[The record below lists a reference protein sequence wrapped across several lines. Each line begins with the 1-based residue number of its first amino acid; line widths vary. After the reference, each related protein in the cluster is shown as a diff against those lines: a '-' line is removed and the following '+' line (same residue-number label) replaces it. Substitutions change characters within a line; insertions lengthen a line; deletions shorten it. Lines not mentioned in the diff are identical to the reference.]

1 MKRFKFLILMC
12 VSLFVGCD
20 SPQLPP
26 KALTIDIAGRNDD
39 TSLDRPII
47 YQLKL
52 PPHWIYKPIE
62 NQSLT
67 DTTLPIAEFY
77 IRENEESIRI
87 TLHNF
92 PTDQMEKRIPPVAQ
106 LNRWK
111 GQFEKLDQPSLIV
124 KNQSFG
130 GYQGLYFE
138 ALGEMKNASTRV
150 IGWSMQ
156 LAPEH
161 FRMLSRL
168 TPKIIEKRHH
178 QMRGDIT
185 IKAVGPNELMKKNK
199 IALTSFARSF
209 KLIDEI
215 E

>member
-1 MKRFKFLILMC
+1 MC
-12 VSLFVGCD
+12 VSLFISCD
-20 SPQLPP
+20 SPQSP
-26 KALTIDIAGRNDD
+26 KNLTIEIGGRN
-39 TSLDRPII
+39 SEMSPDRPII
-47 YQLKL
+47 YQMKL
-52 PPHWIYKPIE
+52 PVNWIHQTTD
-62 NQSLT
+62 NQTLS

-77 IRENEESIRI
+77 IRENDDSIRI

-92 PTDQMEKRIPPVAQ
+92 PVDQMENRIPPIAQ

-111 GQFEKLDQPSLIV
+111 GQFVKLDQSSLII
-124 KNQSFG
+124 KPQSFA

-138 ALGEMKNASTRV
+138 ALGELKNQQTRV

-161 FRMLSRL
+161 FRVLSRL

-185 IKAVGPNELMKKNK
+185 IKAVGPDDLMKKNK
-199 IALTSFARSF
+199 NELITFARSF